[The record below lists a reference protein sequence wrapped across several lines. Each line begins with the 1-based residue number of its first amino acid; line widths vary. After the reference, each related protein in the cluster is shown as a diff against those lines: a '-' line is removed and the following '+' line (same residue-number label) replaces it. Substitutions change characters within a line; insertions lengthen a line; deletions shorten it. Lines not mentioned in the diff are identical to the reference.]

1 MNQQQEQ
8 QIEELTQAIV
18 EVKVDAAPPSSRQ
31 SVSPSEHEQD
41 QVTAADESNG
51 TDYYQRHHQSDFYED
66 TESQHHQQYF
76 REHQQTPS
84 QRISPIPY
92 HYNKRMTGKKNISS
106 IVVGEND
113 KIEFDQV
120 DDKLGFGVLKINRP
134 IGVRSRSNTHEH
146 LNDNESV
153 HSRDSEHTHTDQGF
167 FDLKFYHNRLW

>member
-1 MNQQQEQ
+1 MPHLRHRDSPFRHQSTSKIKSLLLMNQMA
-8 QIEELTQAIV
+8 QIII
-18 EVKVDAAPPSSRQ
+18 
-31 SVSPSEHEQD
+31 SVIISQTFMKILNPNII
-41 QVTAADESNG
+41 SN
-51 TDYYQRHHQSDFYED
+51 
-66 TESQHHQQYF
+66 
-76 REHQQTPS
+76 
-84 QRISPIPY
+84 IPY